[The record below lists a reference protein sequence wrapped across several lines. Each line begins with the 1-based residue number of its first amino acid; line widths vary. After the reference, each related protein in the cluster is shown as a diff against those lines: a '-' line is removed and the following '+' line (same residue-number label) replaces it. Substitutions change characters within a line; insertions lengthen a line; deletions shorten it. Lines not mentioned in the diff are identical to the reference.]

1 MVYFKDAPAPLPPSK
16 LDFGQIEKI
25 AKFRESL
32 GVEGTLYWSFQKVEE
47 FEKLVRLHLTRQVQ
61 TYKPSPTAATP
72 STVNL
77 SKIEPASQH
86 DEPIESE
93 DLGFLDLMEQFEDE
107 LEIVKKVTDHIV
119 EATEEVG
126 KKMNE
131 RTKEISE
138 FSSGSDADNRN
149 QAKRLIA
156 NAASD
161 MDQYTHRM
169 EAELP
174 LFKVHLNNGLTSL
187 TKAAAISIEFNRDNK
202 ALSQAKENVEA
213 VKRLR
218 ESMTKTEA
226 QMLEFENS
234 VASLPRLTKVLN
246 QSKSA
251 MIKVINRLQ
260 EELRSAQALAR
271 EAEISYAAILKNE

>member
-1 MVYFKDAPAPLPPSK
+1 
-16 LDFGQIEKI
+16 
-25 AKFRESL
+25 
-32 GVEGTLYWSFQKVEE
+32 
-47 FEKLVRLHLTRQVQ
+47 
-61 TYKPSPTAATP
+61 
-72 STVNL
+72 
-77 SKIEPASQH
+77 
-86 DEPIESE
+86 
-93 DLGFLDLMEQFEDE
+93 MEQFEDE